1 MNINFYRT
9 IRGSLVAST
18 ESQAG
23 PTVLTETQQIDISSD
38 VPAGFSRN
46 GLYVRR
52 DGNGFY
58 LLNGSDDKIYEWNM
72 STPFSLTTE
81 SYSQASGVI
90 STNWGSGAD
99 AVGLAFKDDGTK
111 VYSTSLNYD
120 TLQIFEHTLSTA
132 WDLSTI
138 SASPVEEITLAGYN
152 SSYKMSDINF
162 SSDGTIMYVQ
172 FETLWISSP
181 YQSQARAYTLGT
193 AWDISTASTY
203 SSVTLEDTINGDYY
217 YGFNTMQPIDPTDSS
232 KGYLILYRDYNQPT
246 AEYYVGYHPTY
257 NNTESVRFL
266 LEATGSLEMMDAP
279 SSTYVFTVDGSE
291 QVRRY
296 SWTY

>member
-23 PTVLTETQQIDISSD
+23 PMALVETQQIAII
-38 VPAGFSRN
+38 VNAPAGFNRN
-46 GLYVRR
+46 GIYVRR

-58 LLNGSDDKIYEWNM
+58 ILNDNDDKIYGWNM
-72 STPFSLTTE
+72 SIPFSLTSE

-90 STNWGSGAD
+90 STNWGSTAD
-99 AVGLAFKDDGTK
+99 AIGLAFKDDGTK

-120 TLQIFEHTLSTA
+120 TLQIFEHSLSTA

-152 SSYKMSDINF
+152 SSYRMSDINF

-172 FETLWISSP
+172 FQTLWFSSP
-181 YQSQARAYTLGT
+181 YQSQARAYPLGT

-203 SSVTLEDTINGDYY
+203 SSVTLEDTVNGDYY
-217 YGFNTMQPIDPTDSS
+217 YANTMQPIDPADSS
-232 KGYLILYRDYNQPT
+232 KGYLTSYRDYNQPT

-266 LEATGSLEMMDAP
+266 LEATSSLEMIDAP
-279 SSTYVFTVDGSE
+279 SSTYVFTVDAAQ